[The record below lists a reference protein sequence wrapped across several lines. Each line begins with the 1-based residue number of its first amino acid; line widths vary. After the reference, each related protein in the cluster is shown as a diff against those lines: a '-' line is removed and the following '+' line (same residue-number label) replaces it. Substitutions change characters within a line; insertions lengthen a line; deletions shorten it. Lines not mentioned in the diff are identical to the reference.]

1 MADATLTGISDL
13 AAGMLSVVT
22 AAVVS
27 LACRPREVAASV
39 DAACCAVII
48 VADCRTVGSRPEV
61 VSWRYLVASSA
72 LATCS
77 SPRA

>member
-27 LACRPREVAASV
+27 LACRPREGASSV
-39 DAACCAVII
+39 DAEVHVFEVRFDCAW
-48 VADCRTVGSRPEV
+48 S
-61 VSWRYLVASSA
+61 
-72 LATCS
+72 
-77 SPRA
+77 